1 METTR
6 HMNIVQLQSFASCN
20 AKVEEPLQEMKRR
33 VFVLLQQFGLYPEEV
48 LTAMKDRCAIISGS
62 AALSV
67 VTPVSSFLK
76 TQTFM
81 MDIYVHMRDREA
93 LIQDLTTRCGDYI
106 QDEQD
111 EQPTDQEG

>member
-1 METTR
+1 MALTQHNTKKNMMSPWRQLPYDLKMETTR

-67 VTPVSSFLK
+67 VTP
-76 TQTFM
+76 
-81 MDIYVHMRDREA
+81 
-93 LIQDLTTRCGDYI
+93 
-106 QDEQD
+106 DEQD